1 MGDLHK
7 VIKAKDKKFSD
18 PEFEALL
25 RIEPTKLSRN
35 LSSFFTRPAYQ
46 YTKAE
51 VGGARWSI
59 EPTMS

>member
-1 MGDLHK
+1 MGDLHR

-18 PEFEALL
+18 PEFEVRL

-51 VGGARWSI
+51 IGGNCYGFSNV
-59 EPTMS
+59 